1 MCSKAFSLLL
11 SGSLIVSFLTPAS
24 AQSAQTESLRR
35 KVIEWGTNK
44 PITAQLKTGEKLK
57 GRIAEIKFDTLAVQL
72 LEQGKIVTRELP
84 WDDLNKISL
93 NSKDEKAR
101 KIGGF
106 IAIGV
111 LVTIAVVIG
120 IALNDPDF

>member
-11 SGSLIVSFLTPAS
+11 SGSLLAFLLTPAS
-24 AQSAQTESLRR
+24 AQSAQAQSLRR

-57 GRIAEIKFDTLAVQL
+57 GRIAEIKFDTLAIQL

-101 KIGGF
+101 KISGF